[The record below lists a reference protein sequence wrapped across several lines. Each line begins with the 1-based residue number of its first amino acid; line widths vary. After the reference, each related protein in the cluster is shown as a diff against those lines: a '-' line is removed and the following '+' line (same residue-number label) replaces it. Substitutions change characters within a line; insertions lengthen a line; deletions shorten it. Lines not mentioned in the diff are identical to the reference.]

1 MTSEEITI
9 PTSYLSTLLAM
20 VAERGY
26 DTGRLLRDAGI
37 DRDEIDGQRYF
48 SASRYGELYRH
59 AMAVMSDE
67 WFGMLSGGRIPPG
80 SFRLLSL
87 LMVHSRDLRQALQR
101 AWDFGRVCRGFQIS
115 VLLQEEGDTARVQLA
130 PLKRDRESEFEAA
143 VRSASPAVIR
153 TTLAAW
159 QRHWSWLI
167 GSELKTNRSV
177 FTFPR
182 PEQHWEMAQFTCGEL
197 VFDAPFNGLEFP
209 ASYLDFP
216 VVQNEESMEEFL
228 RTAPYG
234 LVINVERSQSTQAR
248 VKALLN
254 QNLGDTTLCADQI
267 AQRLNMSVTT
277 LRRHLQ
283 MEGSS
288 FQRLKD
294 ECRMEAAL
302 HYLACSGISNREIAE
317 RLGFDEVSVFFR
329 AFKKWTGITPGQ
341 YRAADQGARTPLQLP

>member
-1 MTSEEITI
+1 MTTDEITI
-9 PTSYLSTLLAM
+9 PTSYITTLLEV
-20 VAERGY
+20 VAARGY
-26 DTGRLLRDAGI
+26 DAQRLLQEAGI
-37 DRDEIDGQRYF
+37 APEELEEQRYF
-48 SASRYGELYRH
+48 SALRYGELYRR
-59 AMAVMSDE
+59 AIGALRDE
-67 WFGMLSGGRIPPG
+67 WFGMLSGGKIPRG

-87 LMVHSRDLRQALQR
+87 LMVHSRDLRQALRR
-101 AWDFGRVCRGFQIS
+101 AWDFGHVCRGFTIS
-115 VLLQEEGDTARVQLA
+115 ALLEEEGDTARVRLA
-130 PLKRDRESEFEAA
+130 PLSADDQAQFEQMVRETPP
-143 VRSASPAVIR
+143 VLIR

-167 GSELKTNRSV
+167 GSELKTDRTF

-182 PEQHWEMAQFTCGEL
+182 PEKHWEMAQFTTGE
-197 VFDAPFNGLEFP
+197 VRFDADFNGIEFP

-216 VVQNEESMEEFL
+216 VIQSEESLEDFL
-228 RTAPYG
+228 RMAPFG
-234 LVINVERSQSTQAR
+234 LVINVEDGQSTTAR

-254 QNLGDTTLCADQI
+254 QQLGDSTLCSEQI

-283 MEGSS
+283 VEGSS

-302 HYLACSGISNREIAE
+302 HYLACSDISNREIAE

-341 YRAADQGARTPLQLP
+341 YRAGDHVTELCE